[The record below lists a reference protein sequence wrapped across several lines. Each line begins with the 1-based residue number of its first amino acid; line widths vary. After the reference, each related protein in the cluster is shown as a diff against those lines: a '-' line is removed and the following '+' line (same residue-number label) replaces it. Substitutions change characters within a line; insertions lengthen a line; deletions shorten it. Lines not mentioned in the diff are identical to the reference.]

1 LAFYE
6 LFRGSLILNQI
17 VYVDEAG
24 IDNQD
29 EYPYGYCKVEQRF
42 YAIKSGKRNESVS

>member
-1 LAFYE
+1 
-6 LFRGSLILNQI
+6 LFQDSLILNQI
-17 VYVDEAG
+17 DVDEAG